1 MPTSRGTILIINCA
15 LLSRPFATQSRRRIL
30 YNYQVQSD
38 TIGCPTSSLRS
49 FACHS
54 WVFLRKKTKP
64 VMRVSNYFQQ
74 FAHTSPSKGGRR
86 SPIRVRTSVAYFRSF
101 SSRDNP
107 GVYATG
113 HPGAFLVQISDSLAS
128 FAPQL
133 TMDFISEMAGSI
145 SKLEGSTPLRSL
157 AIQYLGPW
165 IKNLPLFTDPCSKLH
180 EPTGTRFRD
189 CVRMIIDITTGE
201 REVR

>member
-1 MPTSRGTILIINCA
+1 
-15 LLSRPFATQSRRRIL
+15 
-30 YNYQVQSD
+30 
-38 TIGCPTSSLRS
+38 
-49 FACHS
+49 
-54 WVFLRKKTKP
+54 
-64 VMRVSNYFQQ
+64 
-74 FAHTSPSKGGRR
+74 
-86 SPIRVRTSVAYFRSF
+86 
-101 SSRDNP
+101 
-107 GVYATG
+107 
-113 HPGAFLVQISDSLAS
+113 
-128 FAPQL
+128 
-133 TMDFISEMAGSI
+133 MDFISEMAGSI